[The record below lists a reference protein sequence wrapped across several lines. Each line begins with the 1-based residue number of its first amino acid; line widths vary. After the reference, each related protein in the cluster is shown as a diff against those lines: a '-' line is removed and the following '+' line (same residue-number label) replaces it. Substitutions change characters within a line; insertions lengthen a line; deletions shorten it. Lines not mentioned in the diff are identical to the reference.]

1 MKGLIYSFIE
11 DVYQKYNR
19 VRQVILMLKAIEL
32 IETGFE
38 SAKLDFKEK
47 MYPKNGTPELLKD
60 ILAMANS
67 NYPGK
72 KYIILGVKDKIGEER
87 AISGILPEQIVD
99 AASYQQFIL
108 NNIEP
113 DVDFD
118 LHYFDY
124 QNKKLAVIEIE
135 DTSNKPYFIKKK
147 YKDLNQ
153 GLCLIRKGSTNSI
166 ASRADFDNFYERKIG
181 IFETRILD
189 NHLRATRVEDG
200 TALLDISF
208 RNLTSNPVTIVA
220 GRLLIKDLHNKI
232 KSRHTVYGFEKEMG
246 ADFRITIPPK
256 QEFTDDLHLGFG
268 SNDCLLLNLDKYGYT
283 NERFIFELQFRD
295 SYEKEYHT
303 SINNGSI
310 FAKGE
315 FLWKVALK
323 HREETSINKGNSLW
337 LSKVFNLNLFD
348 RQKLK

>member
-1 MKGLIYSFIE
+1 M
-11 DVYQKYNR
+11 
-19 VRQVILMLKAIEL
+19 ILKIIEL

-60 ILAMANS
+60 ILAMSNS
-67 NYPGK
+67 NHPGK
-72 KYIILGVKDKIGEER
+72 KYIIMGVKDRIGEKR
-87 AISGILPEQIVD
+87 VISGILPEQIVD

-113 DVDFD
+113 DVDID

-189 NHLRATRVEDG
+189 NHLRATRAEDG

-220 GRLLIKDLHNKI
+220 GRLLIKDIHNKI
-232 KSRHTVYGFEKEMG
+232 KSRHTVYGFEQEMG
-246 ADFRITIPPK
+246 ADFRITVPPK
-256 QEFTDDLHLGFG
+256 QEFTGDLHLGFG
-268 SNDCLLLNLDKYGYT
+268 SNDCFLLNLDRYGYT
-283 NERFIFELQFRD
+283 DERFIFELQFVD
-295 SYEKEYHT
+295 SYENEYHT
-303 SINNGSI
+303 SINDGFV

-323 HREETSINKGNSLW
+323 HQKENSTQTGNSLW
-337 LSKVFNLNLFD
+337 LSKLFNFNLHNI
-348 RQKLK
+348 